1 MISQSGFDNMLGMQV
16 KKWYDNFYNAQIT
29 LTTVLGKR
37 QVVIKESDKET
48 YEKAITEAF
57 NELLV

>member
-1 MISQSGFDNMLGMQV
+1 MLGMQV
-16 KKWYDNFYNAQIT
+16 KKWQDNYYNAQIT

-37 QVVIKESDKET
+37 KVIIKESDKDK

-57 NELLV
+57 DELLA